1 MNRTFAY
8 EKVSPIRLDQVEVRA
23 VVALDHTNLR
33 LFDLRTNN
41 CLRQWIGL
49 KYGAAVAAGELDPSS
64 PVNLL
69 VSAHETYVREK
80 TNGQMYSGA
89 RA

>member
-1 MNRTFAY
+1 MNRVFSYQNVT
-8 EKVSPIRLDQVEVRA
+8 PIRLDQVEVRA

-49 KYGAAVAAGELDPSS
+49 KYEAAVAAGELDPSS
-64 PVNLL
+64 PTNLL
-69 VSAHETYVREK
+69 VSAHETYVQEK
-80 TNGQMYSGA
+80 TSGTMYSGA